1 MQGDTS
7 FDWVLTIVVS
17 IGGVAVGIGCIVVG
31 TTSWNM
37 SWMLLI
43 AVLILFFSVR
53 VLSFYPKELLG
64 RIRGDINKKQEIIVD
79 LSIWLFVIAISV
91 CVRIFM

>member
-1 MQGDTS
+1 MKGDTS

-17 IGGVAVGIGCIVVG
+17 VAGVAVGIGCVVVG

-43 AVLILFFSVR
+43 AVLILFFSLR

-91 CVRIFM
+91 CVRIFI